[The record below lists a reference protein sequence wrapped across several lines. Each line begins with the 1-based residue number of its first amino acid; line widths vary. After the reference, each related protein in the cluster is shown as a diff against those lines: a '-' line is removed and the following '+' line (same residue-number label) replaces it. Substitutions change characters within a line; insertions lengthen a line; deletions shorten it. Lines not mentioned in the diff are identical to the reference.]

1 MAEPVLQLEW
11 TESGGPAVSAPEGRG
26 FGTTLIERSLRGV
39 GGSAELVFEAS
50 GLRCSIRLPLSRN
63 GNTRAAEEVYRFA

>member
-50 GLRCSIRLPLSRN
+50 GLGCSIRLPLSRN